1 MIRGQKVVVDD
12 MAKFSFSDIE
22 DAFMFVSSGMYGS
35 NSALLCKDT
44 GKIFYISDMAG
55 IDDTEEADHLDI
67 DRCIEIPHK
76 NEFDLGKNLV
86 FEFAEEYLPE
96 DCDRVRQI
104 FRHKGAYA
112 RYKDL
117 LDERGLL
124 NKWYEIQNAR
134 EETVLREWCEEN
146 EIELDE

>member
-1 MIRGQKVVVDD
+1 

-55 IDDTEEADHLDI
+55 IDETEEADQLDI
-67 DRCIEIPHK
+67 DQCIEIPHK

-86 FEFAEEYLPE
+86 FEFVEEYLPG
-96 DCDRVRQI
+96 DYTQVRQI
-104 FRHKGAYA
+104 FRRKGAYA

-124 NKWYEIQNAR
+124 KKWYEIQNAR
-134 EETVLREWCEEN
+134 EETALREWCEEN